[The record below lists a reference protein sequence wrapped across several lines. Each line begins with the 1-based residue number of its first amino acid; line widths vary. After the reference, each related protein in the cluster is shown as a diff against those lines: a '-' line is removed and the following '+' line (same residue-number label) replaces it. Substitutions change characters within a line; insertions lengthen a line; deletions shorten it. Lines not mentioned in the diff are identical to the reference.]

1 MALIMNNT
9 KRKILL
15 LEDDK
20 LFAST
25 VSDFLEESNFDIDIA
40 SDGEEALTRSYENY
54 YDLYLFDINVPKLNG
69 IELLKN
75 LRDNGIKIP
84 AIFLTSYK
92 DDNTLNECFISGCD
106 DYIKK
111 PFKVNE
117 LVLRINAVLKRTSRI
132 ENKVNLSK
140 NCYYDF
146 NSRRIYCDDKE
157 FSVPLKVIQLLEL
170 FIENNNKTI
179 TTQEIIDRLWSN
191 YEEHSEGSIRL
202 YITKIRNIVGKEKII
217 NIKKVGYEILDIIS
231 DQ

>member
-1 MALIMNNT
+1 MNNT

-25 VSDFLEESNFDIDIA
+25 VSDFLKESNFNIDTA
-40 SDGEEALTRSYENY
+40 LDGEEALSMSYESY

-75 LRDNGIKIP
+75 LRENRIKTP
-84 AIFLTSYK
+84 TIFLTSYK
-92 DDNTLNECFISGCD
+92 DETTLNECFINGCD

-111 PFKVNE
+111 PFKVSE

-132 ENKVNLSK
+132 ENRVNISET
-140 NCYYDF
+140 CYYDF
-146 NSRRIYCDDKE
+146 NNRRIYCDEKE

-170 FIENNNKTI
+170 FIENNNKII
-179 TTQEIIDRLWSN
+179 TNQEIIDRLWSN

-217 NIKKVGYEILDIIS
+217 NIKKIGYEILGIIS
-231 DQ
+231 DK